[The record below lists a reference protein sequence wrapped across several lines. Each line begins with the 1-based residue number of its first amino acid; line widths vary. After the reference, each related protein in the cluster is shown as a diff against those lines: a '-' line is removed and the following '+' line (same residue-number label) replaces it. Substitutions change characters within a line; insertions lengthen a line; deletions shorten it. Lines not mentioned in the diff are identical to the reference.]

1 MRLLALR
8 FCEVVMFSKD
18 LVERVVA
25 TFLQAA
31 LGVLSADRLF
41 DLGVAE
47 WKVAVAAGLAAALA
61 VVKGAVAV
69 RLGDGSASLVN

>member
-1 MRLLALR
+1 VRLLALR